1 MTLVFGNR
9 DLRDRAFVDW
19 MLGSSECGAVV
30 NELVAGYFE
39 KAKKPVHCA
48 HMHIS
53 TSAESYQ

>member
-30 NELVAGYFE
+30 NELVAGDFE
-39 KAKKPVHCA
+39 ESKEASPLCTYA
-48 HMHIS
+48 H
-53 TSAESYQ
+53 